1 MLVLLLFVHIA
12 VSCLTAN
19 AVAVS
24 VVDAYRSPAS
34 GKLQSLA
41 AESEPTLLPTA
52 SSGSDVQSERR
63 LAENSDADRAV
74 GGTNIAAPPPR
85 KRIKLGCSSPTDNS
99 VDIRIA
105 DGVTATAQPVCSA
118 AVFTPV
124 AAAAA
129 ITAPSLCLAQGLPLT
144 GRIIGTVW
152 QPVQSQSTTTAVS
165 TADGSMHP
173 RSVVC

>member
-1 MLVLLLFVHIA
+1 MLVLLLFVRIA

-63 LAENSDADRAV
+63 LAENSGAV

-129 ITAPSLCLAQGLPLT
+129 VTAPSLCLAQGLPLT